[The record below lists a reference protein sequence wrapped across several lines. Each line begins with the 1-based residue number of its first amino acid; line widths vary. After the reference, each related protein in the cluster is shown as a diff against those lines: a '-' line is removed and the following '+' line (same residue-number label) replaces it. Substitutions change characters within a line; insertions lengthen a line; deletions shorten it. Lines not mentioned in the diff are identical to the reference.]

1 MAFSVKKAEKFIKSA
16 DLSGTPQAIFG
27 LSAEDDAGK
36 VFDKAKNQ
44 AQVVGSGVFAF
55 AKGVDAEV
63 REAISASALLAQLL
77 ANKRAPKDKPLK
89 WFEEYSSVLQNIGW
103 TLQSK
108 DWTDYTT
115 KGTAAEVHEK
125 IIEVMT
131 AALAPSAA
139 ATAILAATVKALRGM
154 NAGSSWFTIFS
165 RESQKAKIARFQV
178 GLVETGSD
186 SDVFVSM
193 LGCVIK
199 AKNNITQVLFFKFR
213 QADASF
219 KANSNKVSIHR
230 QSLADLKK
238 PIYDKISAYQKD
250 YLSSIDDL

>member
-16 DLSGTPQAIFG
+16 DLSGIPLSISE
-27 LSAEDDAGK
+27 LSAEEDAGK
-36 VFDKAKNQ
+36 IFDKAKNQ
-44 AQVVGSGVFAF
+44 ALVVGSGVFAF

-63 REAISASALLAQLL
+63 REAISASALLAQLV

-108 DWTDYTT
+108 DWTDYTA
-115 KGTAAEVHEK
+115 KGTAVEVHEK

-131 AALAPSAA
+131 VALGPSVA

-154 NAGSSWFTIFS
+154 NSGSSWFTIFS

-178 GLVETGSD
+178 GLVETGPD
-186 SDVFVSM
+186 SDVFVSL
-193 LGCVIK
+193 LGCLIK
-199 AKNNITQVLFFKFR
+199 AENAYHPGAVF
-213 QADASF
+213 QASQLQRDF
-219 KANSNKVSIHR
+219 
-230 QSLADLKK
+230 QSQQQQGFDPSTIAGRSQKADLR
-238 PIYDKISAYQKD
+238 
-250 YLSSIDDL
+250 